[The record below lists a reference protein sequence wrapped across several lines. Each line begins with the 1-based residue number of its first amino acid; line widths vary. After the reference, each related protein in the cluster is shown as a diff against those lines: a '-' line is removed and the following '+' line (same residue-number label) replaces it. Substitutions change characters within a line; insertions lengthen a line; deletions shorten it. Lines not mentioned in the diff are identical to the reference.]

1 MMGGFQDH
9 SLNTDFKLGL
19 YHIIVLSIIK
29 SCELMVKNDNAKGIT
44 IENREEKIRTHLLEN
59 FLDNDKMRSDI
70 GLAHIPLRF
79 SPENL
84 ENYDPSSDT
93 YVGRTDIKVVSN
105 SWFHNRNDYYTI
117 ECKRI
122 DGTKLLNKEYIN
134 EGVCRYIGKSPKYSS
149 YNGKNF
155 MLGFVVKKI
164 DCSNALADI
173 STIHIEKLKKYIKQD
188 IMLVEKT
195 DEYCFCESKYSNGL
209 LLAHIFYD
217 LSNVVA

>member
-1 MMGGFQDH
+1 MMGGFQDC
-9 SLNTDFKLGL
+9 SLNLEFKSGM
-19 YHIIVLSIIK
+19 YHIIVLAIIK
-29 SCELMVKNDNAKGIT
+29 SCELMVKNDKIKGIT
-44 IENREEKIRTHLLEN
+44 VENHEEKIRTHLLEN
-59 FLDNDKMRSDI
+59 FLDNDKIRSDI
-70 GLAHIPLRF
+70 GLSHIPLRF

-134 EGVCRYIGKSPKYSS
+134 KGVCRYIGESQKYSS
-149 YNGKNF
+149 YNSKNF

-164 DCSNALADI
+164 DYSKVLADI
-173 STIHIEKLKKYIKQD
+173 STIHIDELKRYIKQD
-188 IMLVEKT
+188 IVIVERS
-195 DEYCFCESKYSNGL
+195 DEHCLCESKYSNGL

-217 LSNVVA
+217 LSNIVV